1 MYSNIED
8 LIQEVKS
15 TEDPEKRKIL
25 EEQLDDEKMH
35 ARKRSVGNIKFIA
48 ELFKLNMLNASIM
61 FSCFE
66 HLFKHFIDHNHEEYI
81 ECLCALITNIG
92 KNLTEQIKMKYPDH
106 IPNFDK
112 IFNQLEKIY
121 NEELDTKVS
130 PRIRFM
136 ILDLLDLRKNQWV
149 PRRKTEG
156 PKLIA
161 QSSSGTK
168 NESNSSFSMFTSG
181 SHGGSTSGSQSRSSS
196 TNYEN
201 KSSSNDK
208 NQRYQRIGTA
218 LKEYLDKQ
226 DYGDTYKN
234 VQSFCSKTK
243 CADFIAESILLAID
257 KTSQKFNPRE
267 RWGQFLGQFFC
278 SSFCE
283 NTDIFE
289 SLKTVFAQYE
299 EIKMDLPNFFQF
311 VAEVIAHASLV
322 VYEKGST
329 TAAKNDIMKAVV
341 FQMNNPL
348 PHIQISQ

>member
-1 MYSNIED
+1 MKTVRSILNKLTPQNYHTLVTQFKALKIDTKDRLERVIGLIFDKAVAEPAFIVQYAGFCSELVHIKVNEENQNNEIEQVKFKNLLISKCQRTFFDNMYSNIED

-161 QSSSGTK
+161 QVHADMEMQQRMK
-168 NESNSSFSMFTSG
+168 NESANEMKKRQKQQQQQHQYQNNGNVSFF
-181 SHGGSTSGSQSRSSS
+181 
-196 TNYEN
+196 N
-201 KSSSNDK
+201 
-208 NQRYQRIGTA
+208 
-218 LKEYLDKQ
+218 
-226 DYGDTYKN
+226 
-234 VQSFCSKTK
+234 CSL
-243 CADFIAESILLAID
+243 SILFISL
-257 KTSQKFNPRE
+257 QKI
-267 RWGQFLGQFFC
+267 
-278 SSFCE
+278 SS
-283 NTDIFE
+283 
-289 SLKTVFAQYE
+289 K
-299 EIKMDLPNFFQF
+299 
-311 VAEVIAHASLV
+311 
-322 VYEKGST
+322 
-329 TAAKNDIMKAVV
+329 
-341 FQMNNPL
+341 
-348 PHIQISQ
+348 